1 MNLAGLP
8 YAVESMRLADVA
20 TVARL
25 EQDIF
30 TMAWPE
36 SSFRFEVTQ
45 NKASE
50 YLVLRHLSQSLP
62 RSGIHP
68 FHRKRL
74 FFQESSYDE
83 SILGYAGIWMILDE
97 GHICTLAIRQDWRG
111 RGLGELMLVSLLE
124 SACHHDMDAV
134 TLEVR
139 VSNRAAQ
146 ALYRKYGFE
155 QVGIRRRYYIDNG
168 EDALLMTVPAIQS
181 PVFVRQFERLV
192 AHLRQRLVSETER
205 GRLVR
210 PDRPDVE

>member
-1 MNLAGLP
+1 VNLDGLP
-8 YAVESMRLADVA
+8 YAVESMRIADVA

-36 SSFRFEVTQ
+36 SSFCFEVTQ

-50 YLVLRHLSQSLP
+50 YLVLRHLSRALP
-62 RSGIHP
+62 RSGVHP
-68 FHRKRL
+68 LQRKRRL
-74 FFQESSYDE
+74 FQESSYDE

-97 GHICTLAIRQDWRG
+97 GHICTLAIRQGWHG
-111 RGLGELMLVSLLE
+111 RGLGELMLISLLE
-124 SACHHDMDAV
+124 LACHHAMQTV

-146 ALYRKYGFE
+146 SLYRKYGFE
-155 QVGIRRRYYIDNG
+155 QVGLRRRYYIDNG

-181 PVFVRQFERLV
+181 PAFVHQFERL
-192 AHLRQRLVSETER
+192 ATRLRQRLVSETER

-210 PDRPDVE
+210 PSRPNME